1 MTRMIYSFLKIKYEN
16 SNRNGL
22 FCNRKILHPYLN
34 KSFFSCEQ
42 ILQSMN
48 VCETERRQLRVMP
61 SIKNI
66 LIGGYLL
73 KVIRWYWPIMKKYLI
88 FTNLQ
93 NVVALSYAGY
103 KIATCKCS
111 GFVFRKF
118 NNVSNLSFFEVS
130 TSLWSPEF
138 FSPGRCPAPAG
149 PSSSTGT
156 ARCW

>member
-73 KVIRWYWPIMKKYLI
+73 KVITTLI
-88 FTNLQ
+88 LANYEQIYDFHKSSECGGLILCRLQ
-93 NVVALSYAGY
+93 DSNVQV
-103 KIATCKCS
+103 
-111 GFVFRKF
+111 
-118 NNVSNLSFFEVS
+118 
-130 TSLWSPEF
+130 LWVRF
-138 FSPGRCPAPAG
+138 
-149 PSSSTGT
+149 
-156 ARCW
+156 